1 MKDGKI
7 FFFEPWQA
15 ELIQKNY
22 FYITLGLTII
32 IFIRMYDFSKKY
44 HRKITMMLIVKCGVI
59 YTVLLGL
66 WIVGITVV
74 YFVLVRISFLLSF
87 LMFMC
92 IYLVTRAGE
101 RIIENILKK

>member
-1 MKDGKI
+1 MDKI
-7 FFFEPWQA
+7 LFFEPWQA

-32 IFIRMYDFSKKY
+32 SFIRMYDFSKKY
-44 HRKITMMLIVKCGVI
+44 HRKITLMLIVKCGVLYI
-59 YTVLLGL
+59 VLLGL

-87 LMFMC
+87 VIFMC
-92 IYLVTRAGE
+92 LYLVTRAGE
-101 RIIENILKK
+101 RIIENIFKK